1 MIDLWAANTGL
12 IDVRLSSV
20 RIECTGEQ
28 GSLNAQEMTCNNVLP
43 YQNKKKTTFL
53 YRCLITMNKCVFGG
67 FFPQSCWCISK
78 LSVL

>member
-28 GSLNAQEMTCNNVLP
+28 GSLNPQEMTCNNVLP
-43 YQNKKKTTFL
+43 YQNKKQL
-53 YRCLITMNKCVFGG
+53 LAL
-67 FFPQSCWCISK
+67 
-78 LSVL
+78 LSYTDV

>member
-28 GSLNAQEMTCNNVLP
+28 GSLNAQEMTWNNVLP
-43 YQNKKKTTFL
+43 YQNKKKL
-53 YRCLITMNKCVFGG
+53 LAL
-67 FFPQSCWCISK
+67 
-78 LSVL
+78 LSYTDV